1 MGLRLGGAGKGN
13 PGIPPITIKKCTRSE
28 HMSFLAPKP
37 PSLPPLPTRDD
48 EEVEE
53 ARRKQRLAARLRRG
67 RGATI
72 LTSGAGLTDPAPVG
86 RKRLLGE

>member
-1 MGLRLGGAGKGN
+1 
-13 PGIPPITIKKCTRSE
+13 
-28 HMSFLAPKP
+28 MSFLAPSP
-37 PSLPPLPTRDD
+37 PSPPPPPPTRDD

-53 ARRKQRLAARLRRG
+53 AQRRQRLAARLRRG